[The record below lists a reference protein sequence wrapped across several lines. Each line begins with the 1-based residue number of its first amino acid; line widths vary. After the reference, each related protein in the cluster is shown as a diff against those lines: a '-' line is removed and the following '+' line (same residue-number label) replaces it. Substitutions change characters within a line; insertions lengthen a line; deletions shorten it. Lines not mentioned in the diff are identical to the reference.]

1 MSISDFEY
9 AIKRDVKNN
18 PIVREVDRD
27 RQREFGLTLA
37 LGGGLVVLVL
47 LLAWQQYWLGSYRA
61 EIARMRTQIERE
73 QEVGRRLRLEEATR
87 QDPRELERQARELR
101 MVVPDPQHVIVLERT
116 VSSPPPKSVIASREQ
131 P

>member
-9 AIKRDVKNN
+9 AIKKDVKNN

-27 RQREFGLTLA
+27 RQREFGWTLA

-47 LLAWQQYWLGSYRA
+47 LLAWQQYSLGSYRA

-73 QEVGRRLRLEEATR
+73 QEVGRRLRLEEATL
-87 QDPRELERQARELR
+87 QDPRVLERQARELQ
-101 MVVPDPQHVIVLERT
+101 MVAPDPQQVIVLERT
-116 VSSPPPKSVIASREQ
+116 VSSPPPKSVLASREQ